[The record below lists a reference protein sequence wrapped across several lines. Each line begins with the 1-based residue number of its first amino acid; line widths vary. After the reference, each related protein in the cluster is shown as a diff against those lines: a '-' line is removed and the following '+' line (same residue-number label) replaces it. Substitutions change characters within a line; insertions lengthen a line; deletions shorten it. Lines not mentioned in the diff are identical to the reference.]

1 MTEWATKA
9 VRDAF
14 FATPKFP
21 RILNVEAVKQAIQNG
36 VANGFFAY
44 VGKSAKGDY
53 SPFVFGKPMMT
64 ADVELSEEMFLIKK
78 EAAEEYLK
86 GKSRPPEPEKEGPKE
101 DEKKGGEKK
110 PDDATPKKPEELTAT
125 GLTWTGE
132 IPPQKWMNTAPNW
145 TGPRA
150 NCWKKR
156 RSTPM
161 RSRACSGW
169 TSRRI
174 DGCAPKQSVLE
185 PAGIAGRDSSM
196 AKTRTP
202 VKVRRATKADIPK
215 LIALNRAAYPVL
227 ARENAAWSENHLLSH
242 QRIFPDGQLVAEA
255 NGKVVGAAATLI
267 VDMGPD
273 PLRAHTWAGITDS
286 GYFTNHDPGAD
297 TLYGADVYVHPD
309 ARGMG
314 IGAALYEG
322 RRQLCRRLNKR
333 RILAGGRLWNYHEH
347 SGQMTAAEYAQ
358 RVAAG
363 EFRDLV
369 LSFQLREGFQ
379 LRGVI
384 PNYLRDPKSHNWAS
398 LIEWLNPDY
407 KPGRRGPRKARIA
420 CVQYKMRKVKSFAQF
435 AQQVTYFTDVAA
447 DYQADFV
454 MFPELFTVQL
464 LSATQTKSPQEGMRK
479 LAEYTPK
486 LERLLQSL
494 AMKYS
499 LTIIGGSH
507 PVPTR
512 KELFNICYVCLPNG
526 QVVEQPKLHI
536 TPNERRWWGIS
547 GGHSLQVIET
557 PKARIGVTICYDV
570 EFPET
575 ARHLADA
582 GVEIL
587 FVPFCTDN
595 RQGYLRVRHCA
606 AARAIENQIYVALA
620 GNVGNLP
627 DVMNMDVQYGQAAV
641 LTPSDFAFA
650 RDGVAAEAEAN
661 EETVLI
667 CDVDLDALHGSRS
680 NGTVTPRLDRRADLF
695 RVSSRFADRES
706 RASNSG
712 PDEPL
717 GDQLHLPGENAA
729 EMD

>member
-1 MTEWATKA
+1 MLKCKKRNCSGGKVIGHRSFSHAPWSGRKYAPMARTRT
-9 VRDAF
+9 
-14 FATPKFP
+14 
-21 RILNVEAVKQAIQNG
+21 AVKI
-36 VANGFFAY
+36 
-44 VGKSAKGDY
+44 
-53 SPFVFGKPMMT
+53 
-64 ADVELSEEMFLIKK
+64 
-78 EAAEEYLK
+78 
-86 GKSRPPEPEKEGPKE
+86 
-101 DEKKGGEKK
+101 
-110 PDDATPKKPEELTAT
+110 
-125 GLTWTGE
+125 
-132 IPPQKWMNTAPNW
+132 
-145 TGPRA
+145 
-150 NCWKKR
+150 
-156 RSTPM
+156 
-161 RSRACSGW
+161 
-169 TSRRI
+169 
-174 DGCAPKQSVLE
+174 
-185 PAGIAGRDSSM
+185 
-196 AKTRTP
+196 
-202 VKVRRATKADIPK
+202 RRATKADIPK
-215 LIALNRAAYPVL
+215 LVALNRAAYPAL
-227 ARENAAWSENHLLSH
+227 ARENAVWGESHLLSH
-242 QRIFPDGQLVAEA
+242 QRIFPDGQIVAEA
-255 NGKVVGAAATLI
+255 GGKIVGAVATLI

-273 PLRAHTWAGITDS
+273 PLRPHTWAGITDS
-286 GYFTNHDPGAD
+286 GYFTNHDPEAD

-309 ARGMG
+309 TRGMG
-314 IGAALYEG
+314 VGAALYEA
-322 RRQLCRRLNKR
+322 RRELCRRLNKR
-333 RILAGGRLWNYHEH
+333 RILAGGRLWNYDEH
-347 SGQMTAAEYAQ
+347 SKEMTAAEYAQ

-369 LSFQLREGFQ
+369 LSFQLKEGFQ

-398 LIEWLNPDY
+398 VIEWMNPDY
-407 KPGRRGPRKARIA
+407 KPGSRGPRKARIA
-420 CVQYKMRKVKSFAQF
+420 CVQYKMRKVKSFADF

-447 DYQADFV
+447 DYRADFV

-512 KELFNICYVCLPNG
+512 KELFNICYICLPSG

-547 GGHSLQVIET
+547 GGHSLEVIET

-595 RQGYLRVRHCA
+595 RQAYLRVRHCA
-606 AARAIENQIYVALA
+606 AARAIENQIYVAMA

-650 RDGVAAEAEAN
+650 RDGIAAESDSN

-680 NGTVTPRLDRRADLF
+680 GGSVTPRLDRRPDLF
-695 RVSSRFADRES
+695 RVSTNFAKLTPRSSTPALD
-706 RASNSG
+706 G
-712 PDEPL
+712 PL
-717 GDQLHLPGENAA
+717 GDQIDRSGGEPA
-729 EMD
+729 EAE